1 MLTLFLFIKSLTLWR
16 RSQNGFSASF
26 RLKRH
31 KDVQKTK
38 ERLPLEFW
46 IFWQKSKKYF
56 FFLQE
61 LLKVLFIRNSHSGI
75 TKSLFL
81 TLHFFHLCYQPT
93 YELLRQAERPLEG
106 QMNSQCLQDS
116 SVVTQRAGVCQHGTK
131 TGKLQR
137 KINCGMMIN
146 LTFTLGSLLFLNNTR
161 SPLTRLTSGKLG
173 KASAKGAALIAPP
186 FPNEPRPLN
195 WSLAGW

>member
-1 MLTLFLFIKSLTLWR
+1 MTSSMLTLFLSIKSLTLWR

-26 RLKRH
+26 RLERYKTFRKLQ
-31 KDVQKTK
+31 KDHLWCFGFFDKIQNF
-38 ERLPLEFW
+38 LLC
-46 IFWQKSKKYF
+46 
-56 FFLQE
+56 FFLEE
-61 LLKVLFIRNSHSGI
+61 LLKVLFIENSHSGI

-81 TLHFFHLCYQPT
+81 ALHFFHLCYQPT

-106 QMNSQCLQDS
+106 QMNSHCLQDS
-116 SVVTQRAGVCQHGTK
+116 SVITQRAGVCQHGTK

-137 KINCGMMIN
+137 KINCRVMIN
-146 LTFTLGSLLFLNNTR
+146 LTFTLGILLFLNITR
-161 SPLTRLTSGKLG
+161 SPLTRLTSAKLG

-195 WSLAGW
+195 